1 MIKSIICQ
9 NEQCYECGTTQ
20 GLQVHHCI
28 HGTAN
33 RTLADEDGLTVYLCW
48 RCHNRLHNG
57 DARLDHKL
65 MRLAERRYLDFYKKD
80 VKDFI
85 ARYGKNYL

>member
-9 NEQCYECGTTQ
+9 LEQCYQCGTTQ

-48 RCHNRLHNG
+48 RCHGRLH
-57 DARLDHKL
+57 DDDKRLDNKL
-65 MRLAERRYLDFYKKD
+65 ERLAERRYLEHYGKTIP
-80 VKDFI
+80 DFI

>member
-9 NEQCYECGTTQ
+9 LEQCYQCGTTQ

-48 RCHNRLHNG
+48 RCHGRLH
-57 DARLDHKL
+57 DSDKRLDNKL
-65 MRLAERRYLDFYKKD
+65 ERLAERRYLEHYGKTIP
-80 VKDFI
+80 DFI

>member
-9 NEQCYECGTTQ
+9 LEQCYQCGTTQ

-33 RTLADEDGLTVYLCW
+33 RTLADEDGLTVYLCF
-48 RCHNRLHNG
+48 RCHGRLHDG
-57 DARLDHKL
+57 DKRLDNKL
-65 MRLAERRYLDFYKKD
+65 ERLAERRYLEHYGKTIP
-80 VKDFI
+80 DFI

>member
-9 NEQCYECGTTQ
+9 LEQCYQCGTTQ

-33 RTLADEDGLTVYLCW
+33 RTLADEDGLTVYLWW
-48 RCHNRLHNG
+48 RCHGRLHDG
-57 DARLDHKL
+57 DKRLDNKL
-65 MRLAERRYLDFYKKD
+65 ERLAERRYLEHYGKTIP
-80 VKDFI
+80 DFI